1 MDVRRGCQYIT
12 ARTVADF
19 VEDIRKAISSI
30 ESLTV
35 GIGSAEFSQDREK
48 VFAVERAIAIIGEA
62 VKNVP
67 DSLRSK
73 YPDIPWKSIAGMRD
87 KLVHEYW
94 ATNQEVIWKSVRE
107 DVPKLKVALAQ
118 LSEGISRV
126 MEELSIDE

>member
-1 MDVRRGCQYIT
+1 MT

-19 VEDIRKAISSI
+19 VEDIWKAISSI
-30 ESLTV
+30 ESFTV
-35 GIGSAEFSQDREK
+35 GIGFAEFSQDREK
-48 VFAVERAIAIIGEA
+48 VFAVERAIVIIGEA

-87 KLVHEYW
+87 KLVHEDW

-107 DVPKLKVALAQ
+107 DVPKLKGAVA
-118 LSEGISRV
+118 RV
-126 MEELSIDE
+126 MEELSTDE